1 MIHAGPLSAFA
12 FPADSTCLP
21 HMNPEQ
27 LYALG
32 LVDEAAQATEVD
44 AFPAILGVLRGGVCV
59 CAGG

>member
-12 FPADSTCLP
+12 FPAESSCLP
-21 HMNPEQ
+21 YMNPEQ
-27 LYALG
+27 LYGLV

-44 AFPAILGVLRGGVCV
+44 TCPAILGVLRGGVCV